1 MKPVVHRGLEY
12 GLNVLVRYRFQWRKT
27 TVGWL
32 QRTTWKKRCKV
43 RLKNIAPHRNC
54 EMKLKTI
61 AVVLNGVKMFLFE
74 KIDKMSN
81 LILCFSDRKK
91 LSFWSSV
98 LFTFSTLE
106 MHEREAYRKQT
117 RPEVSVLLNKVSAL
131 VHDRF
136 IQVSLYTVS
145 YYLQIL
151 QPKLQTL
158 LSA

>member
-1 MKPVVHRGLEY
+1 MKPVVHRGFEY
-12 GLNVLVRYRFQWRKT
+12 DLNVLVRYRFQWRKT
-27 TVGWL
+27 NVGWL
-32 QRTTWKKRCKV
+32 QRATWKERCRV

-61 AVVLNGVKMFLFE
+61 TVVLNGVKMFLFE

-91 LSFWSSV
+91 LSFWSSA

-106 MHEREAYRKQT
+106 MHEREAYGKQT
-117 RPEVSVLLNKVSAL
+117 RPEVSVLLNKLSAL

-151 QPKLQTL
+151 
-158 LSA
+158 